1 MTHSSLGYAKYHRPI
16 IPCLLLRPHV
26 AFPLIKELLCQT
38 IKSPVDRQNAHERI
52 QAIGG
57 VNADG
62 TRWSLPQAD
71 AIAGIEAGTWRF
83 WVTANGHYV
92 WVIVSTSTAG
102 NKYLKT
108 QNDGEQPNNLL
119 SLPECP

>member
-1 MTHSSLGYAKYHRPI
+1 MSDHQVTCIR
-16 IPCLLLRPHV
+16 
-26 AFPLIKELLCQT
+26 
-38 IKSPVDRQNAHERI
+38 KSDRQNAHERI

-83 WVTANGHYV
+83 WVTANGHSV

-108 QNDGEQPNNLL
+108 QNDGEHPNNLL

>member
-1 MTHSSLGYAKYHRPI
+1 MLALTPTHSVPPNQGVVMSVHQVT
-16 IPCLLLRPHV
+16 C
-26 AFPLIKELLCQT
+26 IK
-38 IKSPVDRQNAHERI
+38 KSDRQNAHERI

-71 AIAGIEAGTWRF
+71 AIAGIDAGTWRF
-83 WVTANGHYV
+83 WVTANGHSV
-92 WVIVSTSTAG
+92 WVIVSTSATG

-108 QNDGEQPNNLL
+108 QNDGENPNNLL